1 MWTLFARIAAA
12 GASIFASAEVLKFLT
27 RDQNYLDVVSLI
39 TKEVNNAFCKAE
51 QKRKGGLGLSCD
63 VYSPSVYSEEKVKII
78 LNIYIQLMLD
88 NASFPEYDA
97 RSAAKLAASAP
108 TIAQVSAIA
117 GEQDEMTVRNVLG
130 QLFWSTEQ
138 NRVTDTS
145 YIRPRTARDNEKY
158 RATPEQY
165 KKDDKNLFDKAGDY
179 LETIGTVL
187 IAGAVIYGGVLI
199 YNEVKSND

>member
-1 MWTLFARIAAA
+1 MWTLFARIAGA
-12 GASIFASAEVLKFLT
+12 GVSIFASAEVLKFLT
-27 RDQNYLDVVSLI
+27 RDQNYADVVSLI
-39 TKEVNNAFCKAE
+39 AKEVNNAFCKAE
-51 QKRKGGLGLSCD
+51 QKRKGGLNVSCD
-63 VYSPSVYSEEKVKII
+63 VYSPTVFSEEKVKII

-88 NASFPEYDA
+88 NASLPEYDA
-97 RSAAKLAASAP
+97 RSAEKLAASAS

-117 GEQDEMTVRNVLG
+117 GEQDEMTVRNILG

-138 NRVTDTS
+138 QRVTDTS

-165 KKDDKNLFDKAGDY
+165 KNDDKNLLDKAGEY

-199 YNEVKSND
+199 YNEVKSSD

>member
-27 RDQNYLDVVSLI
+27 RDQNYADVVSLI
-39 TKEVNNAFCKAE
+39 TKEINHAACMADAKN
-51 QKRKGGLGLSCD
+51 KGTTGVTCYA
-63 VYSPSVYSEEKVKII
+63 YSPKVYSEEKVKTVI
-78 LNIYIQLMLD
+78 NTYIQLVLD
-88 NASFPEYDA
+88 NASLPEYDA
-97 RSAAKLAASAP
+97 LNAANLIASAP
-108 TIAQVSAIA
+108 TIAAVARSA
-117 GEQDEMTVRNVLG
+117 GERDETTVRTVLG

-138 NRVTDTS
+138 QRVTDTS
-145 YIRPRTARDNEKY
+145 YIRPRTARENEKY

-165 KKDDKNLFDKAGDY
+165 KDDDKNLLDKAGDY

>member
-1 MWTLFARIAAA
+1 MWTLFARIAVS

-39 TKEVNNAFCKAE
+39 AKEVNNAFCKAE

-63 VYSPSVYSEEKVKII
+63 VYSPKVFSEEKVKII

-88 NASFPEYDA
+88 NASLPEYDA
-97 RSAAKLAASAP
+97 RSAEKLAASAP

-117 GEQDEMTVRNVLG
+117 GEQDEMTVRNILG

-138 NRVTDTS
+138 QRVTDTS

-158 RATPEQY
+158 RATPDQY
-165 KKDDKNLFDKAGDY
+165 KDQKGLTDTVMGY
-179 LETIGTVL
+179 VETAATVI
-187 IAGAVIYGGVLI
+187 IAGIVIYAGVEI
-199 YNEVKSND
+199 YNASKQQ